1 MSSPTTTAFRDWPRT
16 PLARR
21 HVAHQCY
28 IVSVVSFFLT
38 TFSQVTRVEL
48 VDSMGMPAQFNA
60 RLVGT
65 DAATDLAVLRIDAPP
80 EMLAPAG
87 IASSSALRVGQYVYA
102 IGNPYGLSRT
112 LTSGVVSGLNR
123 AIPSPT
129 GQRIPGAIQTDAS
142 ISAGN
147 SGGPLLN
154 SGGQV
159 VGINVATFTRAGSG
173 RSSGVNFALPSDL
186 VRKIVPNLIVYGT
199 ASGKG
204 LG

>member
-1 MSSPTTTAFRDWPRT
+1 M
-16 PLARR
+16 
-21 HVAHQCY
+21 
-28 IVSVVSFFLT
+28 
-38 TFSQVTRVEL
+38 TRVEL

-112 LTSGVVSGLNR
+112 LTAGVVSGLNR

>member
-1 MSSPTTTAFRDWPRT
+1 MTSIAPQAFTT
-16 PLARR
+16 
-21 HVAHQCY
+21 
-28 IVSVVSFFLT
+28 
-38 TFSQVTRVEL
+38 QVTRVEL
-48 VDSMGMPAQFNA
+48 VDSMGMPVQFDA

-87 IASSSALRVGQYVYA
+87 IASSSTLRVGQFVYA
-102 IGNPYGLSRT
+102 IGNPFGLSRT

-129 GQRIPGAIQTDAS
+129 GQRIPGTIQTDAS

-154 SGGQV
+154 SAGQV
-159 VGINVATFTRAGSG
+159 VGINVATFTRAGSVRVGEWRVYHFMVCVQG
-173 RSSGVNFALPSDL
+173 RSSGVNFAISSDT
-186 VRKIVPNLIVYGT
+186 VRRVVPNLIVYGT

-204 LG
+204 VR